1 MKDALS
7 GIFEDALEPYG
18 VTLDVGRGFD
28 GWDSIRNA
36 AERTEDR
43 DIVRPW

>member
-7 GIFEDALEPYG
+7 CIFEDALEPYG
-18 VTLDVGRGFD
+18 VTLKVGRGGG

-36 AERTEDR
+36 AERYEDR
-43 DIVRPW
+43 DSVRPD